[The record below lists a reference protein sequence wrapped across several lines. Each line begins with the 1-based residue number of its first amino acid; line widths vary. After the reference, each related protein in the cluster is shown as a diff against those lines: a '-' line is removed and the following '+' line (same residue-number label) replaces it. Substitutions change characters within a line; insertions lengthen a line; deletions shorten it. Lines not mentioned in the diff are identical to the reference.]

1 MTTPHK
7 ELPKILN
14 SEKAFE
20 GRVVNVTVDTVSEGE
35 LTYKREVVHHRGS
48 AVIIP
53 IHDDGTVVLVRQY
66 RHPAVRYL
74 LEAPAGT
81 LASGER
87 PEIGAARELEEELG
101 LLAARLEKL
110 SEFFVSPG
118 FLEEKMWVYLA
129 TELSE
134 GTQKLDDD
142 EVLDIVRLPIAEA
155 LEMITSGEIQD
166 AKTIIG
172 LMLAA
177 PRVGSPM
184 LETEYPAV

>member
-7 ELPKILN
+7 ELPKIIN
-14 SEKAFE
+14 SEKVFA
-20 GRVVNVTVDTVSEGE
+20 GRVFNVTVDTVSEGE

-48 AVIIP
+48 AVIVP
-53 IHDDGTVVLVRQY
+53 VHDDGTVVLVRQY

-81 LASGER
+81 LAEGER
-87 PEIGAARELEEELG
+87 PEVGAARELQEELG
-101 LLAARLEKL
+101 LLAGRLEKL

-118 FLEEKMWVYLA
+118 FLEEKMWVFLA

-134 GTQKLDDD
+134 GTQQLDDD
-142 EVLDIVRLPIAEA
+142 EVLDIVRLPIADA

-184 LETEYPAV
+184 LEIDYPAV

>member
-7 ELPKILN
+7 ELPKILS

-48 AVIIP
+48 AVIVP
-53 IHDDGTVVLVRQY
+53 VHDDGTVVLVRQY

-81 LASGER
+81 LAEGER
-87 PEIGAARELEEELG
+87 PEVGAARELEEELG

-142 EVLDIVRLPIAEA
+142 EVLDIVRLPIGDA

-177 PRVGSPM
+177 PRVGSTM
-184 LETEYPAV
+184 LEVDYPAV